1 MALPQYA
8 AERVL
13 DNLKVTSPAD
23 LMALDSIA
31 WERGALVL
39 YRDLRGA
46 EARLV
51 ILGKKAIITIS
62 SAVED
67 SRRRRFSVAHEL
79 GHLELHRRRSNV
91 LLCSSEDIDDWGKRE
106 TDTNLEREAN
116 SFAAALLLP
125 DRFFTSQC
133 RGKEPSL
140 ELVSEL
146 AHAFDVSLTAT
157 AIRYLQFCEE
167 PCAVVFSK
175 DGYMKWYQASQAFKE
190 LGFFIPAPG
199 PLDAASTAGRFFR
212 GYAIREISRRIAAE
226 YWFEPGLYQS
236 GATILEQSW
245 AMPGYNAVLTLL
257 WVDQDIEDEDD
268 RWSDED

>member
-1 MALPQYA
+1 MALPHYA

-13 DNLKVTSPAD
+13 DDLKVTSPAD
-23 LMALDSIA
+23 LLALDSIA
-31 WERGALVL
+31 WARSALVL

-51 ILGKKAIITIS
+51 IFGRKAIITIS
-62 SAVED
+62 NTVSD
-67 SRRRRFSVAHEL
+67 SRRRRFSVAHEM
-79 GHLELHRRRSNV
+79 GHLELHRRHSSV
-91 LLCSSEDIDDWGKRE
+91 FLCSSEDIENWEKRE

-125 DRFFTSQC
+125 NRFVTSRC
-133 RGKEPSL
+133 KGKEPSL
-140 ELVSEL
+140 HLVSEL
-146 AHAFDVSLTAT
+146 AAAFHVSLTAT

-175 DGYMKWYQASQAFKE
+175 DGYMKWFQASQGFKE

-199 PLDAASTAGRFFR
+199 PLDAASLAGRFFR
-212 GYAIREISRRIAAE
+212 GYTIRETPRRITAAC
-226 YWFEPGLYQS
+226 WFEPGPYRPE
-236 GATILEQSW
+236 ATILEQSW

-257 WVDQDIEDEDD
+257 WIDQDIEDEDS
-268 RWSDED
+268 R